1 MPLRTVR
8 RSMTDRRGLAGGVLL
23 VVGALPLALTAGA
36 RPIRYL
42 SIGLVAIG
50 VLVSYGAWMVEDR

>member
-1 MPLRTVR
+1 
-8 RSMTDRRGLAGGVLL
+8 MTDRRGLAGGVLL